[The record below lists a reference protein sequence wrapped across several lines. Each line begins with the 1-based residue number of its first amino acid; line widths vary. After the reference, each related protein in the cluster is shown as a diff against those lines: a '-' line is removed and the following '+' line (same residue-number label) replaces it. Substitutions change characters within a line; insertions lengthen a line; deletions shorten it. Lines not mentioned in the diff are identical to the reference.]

1 MKKSIHHYA
10 CYLLL
15 ILLLVYNLMYA
26 LSREGG
32 SLLMQ
37 GSIVIVIFISVL
49 YFFKSLVHKWENL
62 FFFRAWTFFL
72 LLNVFGFIFT
82 ADYSNRYDYG
92 MFLGVLV
99 TFLTFYPF
107 YYFSQQG
114 ILTSKKLIW
123 FFIILIP
130 IAIYGFYTNQAD
142 ILASRKIANPNI
154 TNKNVVNNMSY
165 YFVRLMPFVFL
176 IKNHRVL
183 ATITMAILMIFIIMG
198 SKRGA
203 LIAGGLTLI
212 MYFYYLW
219 KTQEKKG
226 KLQGYFMSF
235 SAIAILSILG
245 YRYFTE
251 NQFLIERMTDIA
263 GGSGRDRIFSVIF
276 NNWFTNQNFDNFLF
290 GYGFGASRGIT
301 GGSFAHNDWLE
312 IISNFGLLGGVIY
325 LILIVAGIKFAF
337 NKNLKFD
344 KKILVLTIMVSWLW
358 ITMISMWYNNIQGYT
373 NSILLAYLIGSQ
385 SNFLE

>member
-1 MKKSIHHYA
+1 MTKTIHHYV

-15 ILLLVYNLMYA
+15 ILLLLYNFMYA
-26 LSREGG
+26 ANRESG
-32 SLLMQ
+32 SLLLQ
-37 GSIVIVIFISVL
+37 GSIVLVLLISIV
-49 YFFKSLVHKWENL
+49 YFFKTLVHKAENRL
-62 FFFRAWTFFL
+62 FFRAWTFFL

-226 KLQGYFMSF
+226 KLQGYILSF
-235 SAIAILSILG
+235 SGIAVLSLLG
-245 YRYFTE
+245 YRYFTQ
-251 NQFLIERMTDIA
+251 NQFLIERMADIS
-263 GGSGRDRIFSVIF
+263 GGSGRDRIFSIIF

-290 GYGFGASRGIT
+290 GYGFGASRDIT
-301 GGSFAHNDWLE
+301 GGNFAHNDWLE
-312 IISNFGLLGGVIY
+312 IVSNFGLFGGIIY
-325 LILIVAGIKFAF
+325 LILIVAGFKIVLK
-337 NKNLKFD
+337 KDLKFD
-344 KKILVLTIMVSWLW
+344 KRILVMTLMVTWLW

-385 SNFLE
+385 SNSLE